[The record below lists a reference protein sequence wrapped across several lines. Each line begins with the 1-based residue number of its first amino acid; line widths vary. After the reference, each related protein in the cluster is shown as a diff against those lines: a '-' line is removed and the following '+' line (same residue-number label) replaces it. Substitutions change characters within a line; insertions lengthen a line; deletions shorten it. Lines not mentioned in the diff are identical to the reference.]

1 MHQEMDMTW
10 DVQGVDDKDG
20 RSRDQAEVRPH
31 ENEDDD
37 ARWRFEYDS
46 KSETAPTGLGAM
58 IAPMYK
64 AMTNGEFEI
73 TMTARGEVKDVKIP
87 EEVLDG
93 AEVSPGAAA
102 MGDIASAEGF
112 KKMISQGALVL
123 PEDAPKEGDT
133 GRPKSR

>member
-1 MHQEMDMTW
+1 MNTTMRQEMNMTW
-10 DVQGVDDKDG
+10 DVQGVDEKTR
-20 RSRDQAEVRPH
+20 RSRHRQKFDRVKMKMTTPVGG
-31 ENEDDD
+31 
-37 ARWRFEYDS
+37 FEYDS

-64 AMTNGEFEI
+64 AMTQGEFEI

-87 EEVLDG
+87 EEVL
-93 AEVSPGAAA
+93 AALKNSPGAAA

-123 PEDAPKEGDT
+123 PEGCAEA
-133 GRPKSR
+133 R